1 MLQVLTTKS
10 VQSSQA
16 KSFTKYRLAP
26 THMSASVIRLLS
38 KAILKLASMQNSG
51 AIYRN
56 TQYPSTTAI
65 VTATSTVIIIII
77 INEY

>member
-1 MLQVLTTKS
+1 
-10 VQSSQA
+10 
-16 KSFTKYRLAP
+16 
-26 THMSASVIRLLS
+26 MSASVIRLLS
-38 KAILKLASMQNSG
+38 KATPKLASMQNSG

-77 INEY
+77 NEY